1 MWFRVTK
8 NTEQK
13 YLLERIVELKN
24 AYIAALAEEMKIAK
38 DPVSPAAKRLG
49 RKGLIK
55 KAVAPDNKSI
65 NILHL
70 TE

>member
-1 MWFRVTK
+1 M
-8 NTEQK
+8 
-13 YLLERIVELKN
+13 KN